1 MIYFLSPTVRAWG
14 HGHRAPAQRID
25 LFGVYKRGASGD
37 GFLIVII
44 DSVPC
49 NGG

>member
-1 MIYFLSPTVRAWG
+1 MIIFYPQPFGLGVHA
-14 HGHRAPAQRID
+14 HRAPAQRID